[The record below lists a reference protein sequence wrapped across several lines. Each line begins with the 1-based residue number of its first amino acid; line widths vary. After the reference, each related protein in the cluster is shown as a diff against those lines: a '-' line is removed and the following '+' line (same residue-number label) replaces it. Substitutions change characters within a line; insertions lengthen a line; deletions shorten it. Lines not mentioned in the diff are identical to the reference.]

1 MKSNCKLLFGLL
13 AISVFFAACKSADK
27 SAESRTEKTWTA
39 GMQRL
44 SASLANLLPLA
55 HDPLQ
60 FNDPSN
66 REIINQEVSRLAQFS
81 HDLIPNSDKKLGD
94 PAIDYVASRFSADMQ
109 EAKRQLSIGNP
120 TYSRYIIRNAT
131 NYCISCHTQSDRG
144 PKFQMM
150 ESENFTSKLGP
161 LDRTNYLIAIRRFDE
176 AVSEFEKAM
185 NSPDVALQPFPSLE
199 SVTLKILAV
208 AVRVKKD
215 PKMAERIVNRMV
227 QSKWAPVYLQMSGT
241 KWRDSI
247 QEWSRAPKKMLSL
260 MDAKKLISLAGKRQM
275 ESPMSRAGLI
285 EYLQA
290 SAALHDLLDKTKPG
304 KEYAD
309 ALYYAGIASEALK
322 ELDLLDTS
330 ERYFEACIRHLP
342 QTPQARNCY
351 IRLEAMQIASYS
363 ETESGRL
370 PQAVRDNLDALKK
383 LAETK
388 GQPWLDP
395 NPKAE

>member
-1 MKSNCKLLFGLL
+1 MKSNRKVLMVTVL
-13 AISVFFAACKSADK
+13 VFTAVLAACKSADK
-27 SAESRTEKTWTA
+27 GAESSGKQGWTA
-39 GMQRL
+39 GMHQL
-44 SASLANLLPLA
+44 SLSLANLLPLA

-60 FNDPSN
+60 FNDPTN
-66 REIINQEVSRLAQFS
+66 REIINQEVGRLAQFS
-81 HDLIPNSDKKLGD
+81 HDLGSTKDKALGD
-94 PAIDYVASRFSADMQ
+94 PAMDYVASRFSADMQ

-120 TYSRYIIRNAT
+120 SYSRYIIRNAT
-131 NYCISCHTQSDRG
+131 NYCISCHTQTDRG
-144 PKFQMM
+144 PMFPGMD
-150 ESENFTSKLGP
+150 SEPFYKKLSS
-161 LDRTNYLIAIRRFDE
+161 LDRTNYLIAVRRFDE
-176 AVSEFEKAM
+176 AAAEFEKAM
-185 NSPDVALQPFPSLE
+185 NSPDVALLPFPSLE

-247 QEWSRAPKKMLSL
+247 QEWSRTTRPAKSL
-260 MDAKKLISLAGKRQM
+260 ADAKKLIFAAGKKQM

-290 SAALHDLLDKTKPG
+290 SAVLHDLLSDKKPG
-304 KEYAD
+304 KDYAE
-309 ALYYAGIASEALK
+309 ALYYGGVASEALR

-342 QTPQARNCY
+342 NSPQARNCY

-370 PQAVRDNLDALKK
+370 PQTVRDNLNALKI
-383 LAETK
+383 LAESK
-388 GQPWLDP
+388 GKSWLEP
-395 NPKAE
+395 